1 MSIESTLYTRLS
13 TFAGLTALVSTR
25 IYPLIAP
32 QGVTYPAVTY
42 QRISTMPREV
52 AMGSDPGIARAR
64 IQVTAWGDTYTSVK
78 AIADQIRLA
87 LERYNTTGIFDIYII
102 AENDL
107 YDEEALKFGAAI
119 DAEVVYSEATS

>member
-1 MSIESTLYTRLS
+1 MIEATLYTRLS

-25 IYPLIAP
+25 IYPLICP

-64 IQVTAWGDTYTSVK
+64 IQVSAWGVTYSSVK

-87 LERYNTTGIFDIYII
+87 LERYNTTGIFGTFII

-107 YDEEALKFGAAI
+107 YDEEALKYGVAV
-119 DAEVVYSEATS
+119 DAEVMFSEVTS